1 MNTWYCAFSFLKAKQ
16 ALKQIVTISKH
27 GNLCSPFE
35 GFIRTSSQYWCQNWR
50 TLLRTWWTR
59 VLRSGGLWA
68 HIIVSSY
75 FHVVIVSRC
84 LYFKT
89 LQLHK
94 FYLRNTNFII
104 ILNICCQSCQYDWTN
119 FEAQMGSMRVKVD
132 FLTPFPNATQ
142 CLNVYT
148 TPNYQFHIYSLNMLS
163 LLLSNKSRNP
173 WEHLSRCD

>member
-1 MNTWYCAFSFLKAKQ
+1 MSKLKNSTAHLMDPGDAVRGTLGPYYCQFLFSCC
-16 ALKQIVTISKH
+16 
-27 GNLCSPFE
+27 N
-35 GFIRTSSQYWCQNWR
+35 
-50 TLLRTWWTR
+50 
-59 VLRSGGLWA
+59 
-68 HIIVSSY
+68 
-75 FHVVIVSRC
+75 RC

-94 FYLRNTNFII
+94 FYLRNTHFII

-163 LLLSNKSRNP
+163 LLLSHKSRNP
-173 WEHLSRCD
+173 

>member
-1 MNTWYCAFSFLKAKQ
+1 MYFLILSTKLMLLKLSHCESAMSKLKSSTAHLMDPGAAVRGILCAQ
-16 ALKQIVTISKH
+16 VPI
-27 GNLCSPFE
+27 
-35 GFIRTSSQYWCQNWR
+35 
-50 TLLRTWWTR
+50 LL
-59 VLRSGGLWA
+59 L
-68 HIIVSSY
+68 Y
-75 FHVVIVSRC
+75 YVVIVSRC

-163 LLLSNKSRNP
+163 LLLSHKSRNP
-173 WEHLSRCD
+173 